1 MPPTCVAVAKHHAYK
16 SKGIPIVRRS
26 TSPTDPPHQ
35 IGFVWLIGAGPGDP
49 ELITLKAV
57 RALKNADVVLYDALV
72 NHDLLEYCPP
82 HCQRIYVGKREGRH
96 TLPQEEINAQLIELA
111 RKHSKIVRLKG
122 GDPFVFGRGGEEALA
137 LAEAGIP
144 FDVVPGISAG
154 ISVPSAAMIPVTH
167 RGVATEVTFVTGHLA
182 KDGIGFQE
190 RWEHLAKTPG
200 TLVIFMALTALDEIT
215 RALIAGGQSPDRP
228 TALIANGTTPTQTI
242 VVGTLSTISSLVKS
256 SKVSPPALCV
266 VGEVVNLSSQLR
278 PMFESA
284 EPNS

>member
-1 MPPTCVAVAKHHAYK
+1 M
-16 SKGIPIVRRS
+16 RS
-26 TSPTDPPHQ
+26 NISPTDPPHQ
-35 IGFVWLIGAGPGDP
+35 VGFVWLVGAGPGDP
-49 ELITLKAV
+49 ELITLKALRV
-57 RALKNADVVLYDALV
+57 LKNADVVLYDALV
-72 NHDLLEYCPP
+72 NHELLQYCPQ
-82 HCQRIYVGKREGRH
+82 HCQRINVGKREGRH
-96 TLPQEEINAQLIELA
+96 TLPQEEINAQLIDLA

-137 LAEAGIP
+137 LTAAGIP
-144 FDVVPGISAG
+144 FEVVPGISAG

-190 RWEHLAKTPG
+190 RWEQLAKTPG

-278 PMFESA
+278 PMFKSA
-284 EPNS
+284 KPNS